1 MSRKMKIGVAIAVV
15 AAIVAGGVVVA
26 KKKKA
31 GQGTEVRMEQVAR
44 RDLVAAVTASGKIE
58 PETKVDVSADVT
70 GRILRI
76 AVKEG
81 DVVRKGQFLIQI
93 DPAQFEGAVKRNEA
107 LLSSNQASLLQAQA
121 NRDQTGRQ
129 LARALELQKT
139 SPNLISQEAVEQ
151 AQQAADVAKAVYQ
164 TSLAQVD
171 QARAALKEAKDN
183 LARTTL
189 YAPIAGRVTR
199 LAVEE
204 GEVAVPGT
212 FSKETGLLLTVADMS
227 TIIAKVQVD
236 ETDVVR
242 LTRGDSVQ
250 VTIDAFPDTTF
261 VGRVSKISN
270 SAKLTSTSTQSG
282 STDKAVDFD
291 VEVTLD
297 TPPAD
302 IRPDL
307 SCTARIVTDT
317 RDQALSIPI
326 IALTVR
332 EHEDLPI
339 EDTSAKATPASQ
351 GSTARTKADTQGPG
365 GKKKKEREGVFIVRD
380 GVATFHPVKVGIAGD
395 EYFEVLDGLKGGE
408 TIVAGTYQAIR
419 DLKDGAKVRETKNEP
434 GKDGKGKPEEKRS

>member
-1 MSRKMKIGVAIAVV
+1 MTRKMKWGIAVAV
-15 AAIVAGGVVVA
+15 LAAIGAGGVFA
-26 KKKKA
+26 AKQKKKNA
-31 GQGTEVRMEQVAR
+31 ATEVRFEQVSR
-44 RDLVAAVTASGKIE
+44 KDLVAAVTASGKIE

-70 GRILRI
+70 GRILKI
-76 AVKEG
+76 AIKEG
-81 DVVRKGQFLIQI
+81 DMVKKGQFLIQI
-93 DPAQFEGAVKRNEA
+93 DPAQFEGSVKRSEA

-121 NRDQTGRQ
+121 NRDQSARQ
-129 LARALELQKT
+129 LARALELQKS
-139 SPNLISQEAVEQ
+139 SPNLISVESVEQ

-164 TSLAQVD
+164 TSLAQVE

-212 FSKETGLLLTVADMS
+212 FSRETGLLLTVADMS

-242 LTRGDSVQ
+242 LAHGDSVQ

-270 SAKLTSTSTQSG
+270 SAKLTATSTQGG

-291 VEVTLD
+291 VEVVLVA
-297 TPPAD
+297 PPED

-317 RDQALSIPI
+317 RDEALSIPI

-332 EHEDLPI
+332 EHEVLPI
-339 EDTSAKATPASQ
+339 EDTNAKATPASQ
-351 GSTARTKADTQGPG
+351 GAKPKDDTASGAGA
-365 GKKKKEREGVFIVRD
+365 KKKKEREGVFVVRD
-380 GVATFHPVKVGIAGD
+380 GIATFRPVKVGVAGD
-395 EYFEVLDGLKGGE
+395 EYFEVLDGLRGGE

-419 DLKDGAKVRETKNEP
+419 DLKDGAKVKEAKPEE
-434 GKDGKGKPEEKRS
+434 GKDGKSKPEEKRS

>member
-1 MSRKMKIGVAIAVV
+1 MSRKLKIGVAIAVV
-15 AAIVAGGVVVA
+15 AAIVAGGVAVA
-26 KKKKA
+26 KKRKA
-31 GQGTEVRMEQVAR
+31 GQATEVRLEQVGR
-44 RDLVAAVTASGKIE
+44 KDLVAAVTASGKIE

-70 GRILRI
+70 GRILKI

-107 LLSSNQASLLQAQA
+107 LLSSTQASLLQAQA
-121 NRDQTGRQ
+121 NRDQTARQ
-129 LARALELQKT
+129 MARALELQK
-139 SPNLISQEAVEQ
+139 SNPNLISQESVEQ
-151 AQQAADVAKAVYQ
+151 AQQASDVAKAVYQ
-164 TSLAQVD
+164 TSLAQVE
-171 QARAALKEAKDN
+171 QSRAALKEAKDN

-242 LTRGDSVQ
+242 LARGDSVQ

-270 SAKLTSTSTQSG
+270 SAKLTSTSTSSG

-291 VEVTLD
+291 VEVTLEA
-297 TPPAD
+297 PPGD

-317 RDQALSIPI
+317 RDKALSIPI

-332 EHEDLPI
+332 DHEDLKI
-339 EDTSAKATPASQ
+339 EDTSARATPASVGAQ
-351 GSTARTKADTQGPG
+351 KAGDTAGAAGR
-365 GKKKKEREGVFIVRD
+365 KKKEREGVFVVRD
-380 GVATFHPVKVGIAGD
+380 GIATFRPVKVGIAGD
-395 EYFEVLDGLKGGE
+395 EYFEVLDGLKGDE

-419 DLKDGAKVRETKNEP
+419 DLKDGAKVKEAKP
-434 GKDGKGKPEEKRS
+434 DAGKGKPEEKRS